1 VALRP
6 FVALWLLGA
15 VACAGTAGADRQTGG
30 SSLAMAAPR
39 AARAGELAS
48 GSDRV
53 AIKSARLEL
62 EVAEVAP
69 AAREATE
76 IARGTGGYV
85 EDTRTEGERSA
96 RLVLRVPAE
105 GLETSLDRLAQL
117 GDEKARSISTQDVT
131 DVYRDIE
138 TRLAS
143 ARQLRERLQALL
155 ARASTVKDLLAVET
169 ELGRV
174 QSDIESMQGQLD
186 RMKGHVDLAS
196 VSLVLEQ
203 RRVPG
208 PLGYVALGIRWV
220 VVKLFWIR

>member
-1 VALRP
+1 VAPRP
-6 FVALWLLGA
+6 FLALLLLGA
-15 VACAGTAGADRQTGG
+15 VACAGTAQADGQTGR

-39 AARAGELAS
+39 AAAS
-48 GSDRV
+48 EFVGGSDRV

-62 EVAEVAP
+62 EVADVAP
-69 AAREATE
+69 AAREAEE

-85 EDTRTEGERSA
+85 EDTRTEGEKSA

-131 DVYRDIE
+131 DVYRDLE

-143 ARQLRERLQALL
+143 ARQIRERLQALL

-196 VSLVLEQ
+196 VSLVLE
-203 RRVPG
+203 RRGVPG
-208 PLGYVALGIRWV
+208 PLGYVALGLRWV

>member
-1 VALRP
+1 VAPRP
-6 FVALWLLGA
+6 LLALLLLGA
-15 VACAGTAGADRQTGG
+15 VACAGTAQADRQAGR

-39 AARAGELAS
+39 AAAASELGG

-62 EVAEVAP
+62 EVADVAP
-69 AAREATE
+69 AAREAEE

-85 EDTRTEGERSA
+85 EDTRSEGDKSA
-96 RLVLRVPAE
+96 HLVLRVPAE

-131 DVYRDIE
+131 DVYRDLE

-174 QSDIESMQGQLD
+174 QSDIESMQGQLE

-196 VSLVLEQ
+196 VSLALER

-208 PLGYVALGIRWV
+208 PLGYVALGIRWLA
-220 VVKLFWIR
+220 VKLFWIR